1 MNLSKDKKTGK
12 WLCQFYYTDWQG
24 NRKKKFKRGFRTK
37 SEAEAWARDFL
48 QQQESNLEMRFDKFV
63 EIYLEDME
71 ARLKENTVRTKRYII
86 DLKILPYFG
95 NRAINEIKAADIR
108 KWQNELLKK
117 GYSETYLKTINN
129 QLSAIFNYAE
139 RYYDLQGSP
148 CKKAGSIGKSR
159 AEEMDFW
166 TKEEYLQF
174 LEGVRDKP
182 VSYMAFQLLYWTGAR
197 IGELMALTYN
207 DINWEQK
214 TLSINKSYQRIQGRD
229 VITTPKTPKSNRVIT
244 LPDFLVEDLREYT
257 SKLYGIMPD
266 ARMFQIT
273 KSYLTA
279 EMLRGVKKTGV
290 KKIRLHDLRHSHA
303 SLLVEMNFS
312 IKEIADRLGHEKVE
326 TTLNTYS
333 HLYPNKQAQLA
344 DRLNGEFQRKELEI

>member
-182 VSYMAFQLLYWTGAR
+182 VSYMAFQLLYWTGVR
-197 IGELMALTYN
+197 I
-207 DINWEQK
+207 DR
-214 TLSINKSYQRIQGRD
+214 KS
-229 VITTPKTPKSNRVIT
+229 VV
-244 LPDFLVEDLREYT
+244 
-257 SKLYGIMPD
+257 
-266 ARMFQIT
+266 
-273 KSYLTA
+273 
-279 EMLRGVKKTGV
+279 
-290 KKIRLHDLRHSHA
+290 
-303 SLLVEMNFS
+303 
-312 IKEIADRLGHEKVE
+312 
-326 TTLNTYS
+326 
-333 HLYPNKQAQLA
+333 
-344 DRLNGEFQRKELEI
+344 